1 MRHNRRMPRLSCVVA
16 SLVLLLAGCGRV
28 EAPAEQAGEP
38 GTGMEFSGVRACA
51 DCDAIEAWLRLEAD
65 GGSQRYRLVERYL
78 DDGHARRFEES
89 GTWRA
94 HGDLLQLRRVDGGE
108 RTYLRLADGRLQARA
123 SSGRADQRL
132 ADDLLVPLARPHP
145 R

>member
-1 MRHNRRMPRLSCVVA
+1 MLRSPFLIA
-16 SLVLLLAGCGRV
+16 LLALVLAGCGRV
-28 EAPAEQAGEP
+28 DAPTEQAGES
-38 GTGMEFSGVRACA
+38 GAGMEFSGVRACA

-94 HGDLLQLRRVDGGE
+94 RGDLLQLRRVDGGE

-123 SSGRADQRL
+123 SSGRADPRL
-132 ADDLLVPLARPHP
+132 ADDLLAPLARPRP

>member
-1 MRHNRRMPRLSCVVA
+1 MPRLSCVVA
-16 SLVLLLAGCGRV
+16 LLVLLLAGCGRV

-89 GTWRA
+89 GNWRA
-94 HGDLLQLRRVDGGE
+94 EGDLLRLARTGGGE
-108 RTYLRLADGRLQARA
+108 RVYVRLADGRLQ
-123 SSGRADQRL
+123 GRTMEGRIDPRL
-132 ADDLLVPLARPHP
+132 EDDLLAPLTFDHSR
-145 R
+145 

>member
-1 MRHNRRMPRLSCVVA
+1 MLRSPFLIA
-16 SLVLLLAGCGRV
+16 LLALVLAGCGRV
-28 EAPAEQAGEP
+28 DAPTEQPGES
-38 GTGMEFSGVRACA
+38 GAGMEFSGVRACA

-65 GGSQRYRLVERYL
+65 GRSQRYRLVERYL

-94 HGDLLQLRRVDGGE
+94 RGDLLQLRRVDGGE

-123 SSGRADQRL
+123 SSGRADPRL
-132 ADDLLVPLARPHP
+132 ADDLLAPLARPRP

>member
-1 MRHNRRMPRLSCVVA
+1 MLRSPFLIA
-16 SLVLLLAGCGRV
+16 LLALVLAGCGRV
-28 EAPAEQAGEP
+28 DAPTEQAGES
-38 GTGMEFSGVRACA
+38 GAGMEFSGVRACA

-65 GGSQRYRLVERYL
+65 GRSQRYRLVERYL

-94 HGDLLQLRRVDGGE
+94 RGDLLQLRRVDGGE

-123 SSGRADQRL
+123 SSGRADPRL
-132 ADDLLVPLARPHP
+132 ADDLLAPLARPRP

>member
-1 MRHNRRMPRLSCVVA
+1 MLRSPFLIA
-16 SLVLLLAGCGRV
+16 LLALVLAGCGRV
-28 EAPAEQAGEP
+28 DAPTEQAGES
-38 GTGMEFSGVRACA
+38 GAGMEFSGVRACA

-65 GGSQRYRLVERYL
+65 GRSQRYRLVERYL

-94 HGDLLQLRRVDGGE
+94 RGDLLQLRRVDGGE

-123 SSGRADQRL
+123 SSGRADPRL
-132 ADDLLVPLARPHP
+132 ADDLLAPLARPHP

>member
-1 MRHNRRMPRLSCVVA
+1 MRDNPGMPRLPLVVA
-16 SLVLLLAGCGRV
+16 LLIPLSGGCGRV
-28 EAPAEQAGEP
+28 QAPVEQVDESGIGLEFIGE
-38 GTGMEFSGVRACA
+38 RACA

-65 GGSQRYRLVERYL
+65 GRSQRYRLVERYL

-94 HGDLLQLRRVDGGE
+94 HGDLLLLQRIDGGD

-123 SSGRADQRL
+123 SSGRADPRL

>member
-1 MRHNRRMPRLSCVVA
+1 MLRSPVLIA
-16 SLVLLLAGCGRV
+16 LLALVLAGCGRV
-28 EAPAEQAGEP
+28 DAPTEQAGES
-38 GTGMEFSGVRACA
+38 GAGMEFSGVRACA

-65 GGSQRYRLVERYL
+65 GRSQRYRLVERYL

-94 HGDLLQLRRVDGGE
+94 RGDLLQLRRVDGGE

-123 SSGRADQRL
+123 SSGRADPRL
-132 ADDLLVPLARPHP
+132 ADDLLAPLARPRP

>member
-1 MRHNRRMPRLSCVVA
+1 MLRSPFLIA
-16 SLVLLLAGCGRV
+16 LLALVLAGCGRV
-28 EAPAEQAGEP
+28 DAPTEQAGES
-38 GTGMEFSGVRACA
+38 GAGMEFSGVRACA

-65 GGSQRYRLVERYL
+65 GRSQRYRLVERYL

-94 HGDLLQLRRVDGGE
+94 RGDLLQLRRVDGGE

-123 SSGRADQRL
+123 SSGWADPRL
-132 ADDLLVPLARPHP
+132 ADDLLAPLARPRP